1 MNTKATLAFLS
12 LPSINPGLVFH
23 EHTAIHTT
31 SARDVRGAL
40 DVYSSLLGYD
50 IDLRNEN
57 VGFAWRGQHRL
68 EILRA
73 DGPAPEHEAF
83 AVEELADFEPIV
95 SAIDA
100 TRDLF
105 EIVSAD
111 RSKEDFRN
119 LLFRHLPTG
128 AFLQV
133 VWREKP
139 LFPDVFKK

>member
-1 MNTKATLAFLS
+1 MNIHAILAFTS
-12 LPSINPGLVFH
+12 LPGINPARLVH
-23 EHTAIHTT
+23 EHTAVHATNGR
-31 SARDVRGAL
+31 SVQGVL
-40 DVYSSLLGYD
+40 DVYSSLLGYETD
-50 IDLRNEN
+50 HRSED

-83 AVEELADFEPIV
+83 AVEELADFEPIA
-95 SAIDA
+95 SAVDA

-105 EIVSAD
+105 EVVSVD

-128 AFLQV
+128 SFLQV
-133 VWREKP
+133 VWRAKP